1 MRLIFVHAWEFWTL
15 IFFIYCEVSEK
26 YFRIFNFF
34 LVLTSFEMGK
44 NITCWRP
51 GNDFRIHWSKLL
63 YTYLY
68 YISYSNYYLY
78 SKFRNRLPPI
88 IFILH
93 TVEAISV
100 FFSLWSVFMLGWSAT
115 FVLSRR
121 IGTESYYLLFFF
133 IATTVPSF
141 GTSGVGRNIDGYTLY
156 RKSGILLGGMPGRG
170 LRESFCWFS
179 DNCYF

>member
-141 GTSGVGRNIDGYTLY
+141 GTSGVGRHA
-156 RKSGILLGGMPGRG
+156 RKGITWIILLI
-170 LRESFCWFS
+170 LR
-179 DNCYF
+179 